1 MNRVKSVAGAAWRW
15 LVKSYNASPVS
26 RPILSIEPKLERS
39 LTERVTQ
46 LESNVA
52 ALTDIIRTMAQQTN
66 VNTKVL
72 MRWSKGD
79 PVLAEI
85 ERKHAK
91 GEQIREARRS
101 KRSNL
106 VLPDSTIEVVSAL
119 VGANGE

>member
-1 MNRVKSVAGAAWRW
+1 MNRVKSVAGAAWRR

-26 RPILSIEPKLERS
+26 RPILSLEPKLDRS
-39 LTERVTQ
+39 LAEQ
-46 LESNVA
+46 LEDTNKRLDGLIEIV
-52 ALTDIIRTMAQQTN
+52 RTMAQQTN